1 MSQGTRSQVKQME
14 VEQQLSTLITMVQT
28 VQKQQNR
35 QQELCRGLKVDM
47 EGLTAAQLD
56 QASRLEDLGQQQET
70 RVMELIHK
78 QDARWLEIE
87 QRQLDA

>member
-1 MSQGTRSQVKQME
+1 MSQGTRSQIKQME

-28 VQKQQNR
+28 VQKQQN
-35 QQELCRGLKVDM
+35 RGLKVDM

-70 RVMELIHK
+70 RVMELIHR